1 MNSEQDQAKTGVMLV
16 NLGSP
21 EAPEPGAVR
30 RFLREFLSDPRVVE
44 IPKLLWFIILN
55 GIVLVVR
62 PKKSA
67 AAYKKV
73 WSEKYGSPLVHYT
86 KLQAGELKAQMDMH
100 VEGEVRVE
108 AAMRYGQPSMASIM
122 ERFRNAGVERVLL
135 LPMYPQ
141 YSATTTATVFD
152 EMGRILAGLRNQPA
166 VRYIKDYHDC
176 EHYIQAM
183 AKHIRQYWQANGKGD
198 KLILSFH
205 GIPQRCV
212 NKGDPYAEQ
221 CEYTGR
227 LLADALLLS
236 ADEWQLTFQSRF
248 GAEEWLKPYTA
259 EVFEELGEKGTERI
273 DVFCPGFSSD
283 CLETLEEIA
292 IEGRDEF
299 LEEGGK
305 EFHYIPALNAE
316 SVHIDSL
323 LHLLEANLQ
332 GWETFIEEDS
342 RNPIQKIFSK
352 VTGL

>member
-1 MNSEQDQAKTGVMLV
+1 MNTKKDQAKTGVMLV

-21 EAPEPGAVR
+21 ESAEPGAVR

-44 IPKLLWFIILN
+44 IPKWLWFFILN
-55 GIVLVVR
+55 GIVLLVR

-67 AAYKKV
+67 AAYQKV
-73 WSEKYGSPLVHYT
+73 WSEEYGSPLIHYT
-86 KLQAGELKAQMDMH
+86 KLQASELKAQLDVH
-100 VEGEVRVE
+100 VEGDVRVE
-108 AAMRYGQPSMASIM
+108 AAMRYGQPSMASVM
-122 ERFRNAGVERVLL
+122 ERFRNEGVDRVLL

-152 EMGRILAGLRNQPA
+152 EMGRLLSKQRNQPA
-166 VRYIKDYHDC
+166 VRTIKDYHDC
-176 EHYIQAM
+176 EYYIDAM

-198 KLILSFH
+198 KLVLSFH

-221 CEYTGR
+221 CKHTGR

-236 ADEWQLTFQSRF
+236 GDEWELTFQSRF
-248 GAEEWLKPYTA
+248 GAEEWLQPYTS
-259 EVFEELGEKGTERI
+259 EVFEDLGEDGVERI

-292 IEGRDEF
+292 IEGRKEF

-305 EFHYIPALNAE
+305 EFHYIPCLNAE
-316 SVHIDSL
+316 PTHIDSL
-323 LHLLEANLQ
+323 LHLLEDNLQ

-352 VTGL
+352 VAGR